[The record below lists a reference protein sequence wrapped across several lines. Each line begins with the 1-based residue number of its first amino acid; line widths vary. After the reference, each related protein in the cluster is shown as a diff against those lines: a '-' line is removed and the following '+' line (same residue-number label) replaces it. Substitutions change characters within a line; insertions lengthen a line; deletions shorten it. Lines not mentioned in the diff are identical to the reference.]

1 MYLTSCSR
9 LAQPSKSSVALPE
22 SGESMYAA
30 ARVEVEADRKKEK
43 VDETER
49 MAREKKNTHEKE
61 QIRKVVMGKRKRNE
75 DELGME
81 EKQMIAE
88 KEKEEKVKKGN
99 GGGILTT
106 KLFSELYIS
115 ELTAKAIRE
124 MNYSHLTEVILAYAY
139 IFAIASFFLGHVL
152 LFSPSRCNYITT
164 YS

>member
-1 MYLTSCSR
+1 
-9 LAQPSKSSVALPE
+9 
-22 SGESMYAA
+22 MYAA

-43 VDETER
+43 VDGTER

-61 QIRKVVMGKRKRNE
+61 EIRKVVMGKRKRNE

-124 MNYSHLTEVILAYAY
+124 MNYSHLTEVRHSRLRLY
-139 IFAIASFFLGHVL
+139 ICNCIVFSGTCTSVLGAI
-152 LFSPSRCNYITT
+152 T
-164 YS
+164 

>member
-1 MYLTSCSR
+1 
-9 LAQPSKSSVALPE
+9 
-22 SGESMYAA
+22 MYAA

>member
-1 MYLTSCSR
+1 MYLSSCSR
-9 LAQPSKSSVALPE
+9 LAQPSKNSVALPE
-22 SGESMYAA
+22 SGESIYAA

-43 VDETER
+43 VDGTER
-49 MAREKKNTHEKE
+49 MVREKKNTHEKE
-61 QIRKVVMGKRKRNE
+61 EIRKVVMGKRKRNE
-75 DELGME
+75 DEMGME

-88 KEKEEKVKKGN
+88 KDQKEEKVKKGN
-99 GGGILTT
+99 GGGILTN

-152 LFSPSRCNYITT
+152 LFSVQLHNYI
-164 YS
+164 

>member
-1 MYLTSCSR
+1 
-9 LAQPSKSSVALPE
+9 
-22 SGESMYAA
+22 MYAA

-61 QIRKVVMGKRKRNE
+61 EIRKVVMGKRKRNE

-99 GGGILTT
+99 GGGILTN

-124 MNYSHLTEVILAYAY
+124 MNYSHLTEVRHSRLRLY
-139 IFAIASFFLGHVL
+139 ICNCIVFSGTCTSVLGAI
-152 LFSPSRCNYITT
+152 T
-164 YS
+164 

>member
-1 MYLTSCSR
+1 
-9 LAQPSKSSVALPE
+9 
-22 SGESMYAA
+22 MYAA

-43 VDETER
+43 VDGTER
-49 MAREKKNTHEKE
+49 MVRKKKNTHEKE
-61 QIRKVVMGKRKRNE
+61 EIRKAMGKRKRNE